1 MYHVDFVEFLQ
12 TRVSSYV
19 GTEFSVTLQYSR
31 GNRLSVNGRTV
42 VMGLKLAA
50 SPWQCDGL

>member
-31 GNRLSVNGRTV
+31 SNGLSVNGRTV
-42 VMGLKLAA
+42 GMGLKLAA
-50 SPWQCDGL
+50 LPWQWDGL